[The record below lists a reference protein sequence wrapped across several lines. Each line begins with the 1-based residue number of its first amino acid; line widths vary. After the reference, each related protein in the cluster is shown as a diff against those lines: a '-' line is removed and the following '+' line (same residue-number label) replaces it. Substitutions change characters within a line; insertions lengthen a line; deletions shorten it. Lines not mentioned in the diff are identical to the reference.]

1 MGTFGTQPL
10 ASPVLSLDFK
20 EIIVHAH
27 SLAQEES
34 KASESTSVP
43 DWELEKI
50 IAYVQSFTQEE
61 NNSGKH
67 TLIPNTEMDKIIG
80 IQQTNES
87 QQSRR

>member
-34 KASESTSVP
+34 KASESTSGP

-50 IAYVQSFTQEE
+50 IALCSHLHKKKTNLV
-61 NNSGKH
+61 N
-67 TLIPNTEMDKIIG
+67 TL
-80 IQQTNES
+80 
-87 QQSRR
+87 